1 MTETIR
7 FGKLETIHVEGDT
20 IVIVEENVHDYITTS
35 QLRRYT
41 RKVFGN
47 DTKTV
52 TAEALKLIDKLK
64 EDDVTDITF
73 EARKQ
78 TSKSRYQIAVC
89 WTVR

>member
-7 FGKLETIHVEGDT
+7 FGKIETVTVMGDT
-20 IVIVEENVHDYITTS
+20 TIIEEENIHDFQTTT
-35 QLRRYT
+35 QVRRYT

-64 EDDVTDITF
+64 EDDVADIAF
-73 EARKQ
+73 EAVKRN
-78 TSKSRYQIAVC
+78 SKSRYQIAVC

>member
-7 FGKLETIHVEGDT
+7 FGKIELITVQGDT
-20 IVIVEENVHDYITTS
+20 VMVEEDNVHDFQTTT
-35 QLRRYT
+35 QVRRYT

-64 EDDVTDITF
+64 EDDVADIAF
-73 EARKQ
+73 EAVKRN
-78 TSKSRYQIAVC
+78 SKSRYQIAVC